1 VSNSSTLTR
10 VDAADIAH
18 DRGAGE
24 EAIIV
29 AIEGEDPDLKR
40 LTESQEHLAE
50 ALMELIRK
58 LFIPRDAAQSAK
70 RFVAL
75 AFHLCPDVVGLSQL
89 AAAKQLKVTRASLS
103 KHSIKLAEEFGLGH
117 ARWRKCEGAR
127 SKYRDAQLRA
137 VAAGTHASFKRRA
150 RLKRNRKGKKR
161 QLTRSARV

>member
-1 VSNSSTLTR
+1 MLSLNETFWDR
-10 VDAADIAH
+10 DAALYAH
-18 DRGAGE
+18 DSGAGVQS
-24 EAIIV
+24 IIT
-29 AIEGEDPDLKR
+29 AIEGEDPDVKR
-40 LTESQEHLAE
+40 LTESQQRLAG

-103 KHSIKLAEEFGLGH
+103 KHSIKLAAEFGLGH
-117 ARWRKCEGAR
+117 ARWRKTEGSR

-137 VAAGTHASFKRRA
+137 VAAGTHASFKRKAGR
-150 RLKRNRKGKKR
+150 KRKR
-161 QLTRSARV
+161 HKA